1 MARSTPGSTS
11 ALPACLLRKFA
22 AYCWRKPESPPFP
35 EQLSAS
41 QAATSSASRSRPRT
55 RSCTKPSK
63 EFRKL
68 RLRGKELRRQGER
81 LRTSRKYIECRL
93 APFRNVLDRRGCDC
107 RSLGS
112 SRILREL
119 CG

>member
-11 ALPACLLRKFA
+11 VVLACRLRKFA
-22 AYCWRKPESPPFP
+22 ASCWRKPESPPFP
-35 EQLSAS
+35 EQLSAP
-41 QAATSSASRSRPRT
+41 QAGTSSASHSRPRT
-55 RSCTKPSK
+55 RPCTKPSK

-68 RLRGKELRRQGER
+68 RLRGKELRRQGEG
-81 LRTSRKYIECRL
+81 YERL
-93 APFRNVLDRRGCDC
+93 ARSAAWRLFEICWTEWNADC
-107 RSLGS
+107 RSLCP